1 MASVDDLTNVG
12 AAKMD
17 LQDIVQGA
25 LYRKLLTFAKRNDDG
40 SLDLIDMTGYHPIA
54 EIRENTEDENP
65 LVEDFASFEAAGD
78 EVSGRITLSIAAE
91 DTDKLVRQ
99 QTFWS
104 LMLVSD
110 DEPDDAYALAIGN
123 ALSIPNPT
131 RRE

>member
-1 MASVDDLTNVG
+1 MASVDDLINVG

-17 LQDIVQGA
+17 LNNIVQGT
-25 LYRKLLTFAKRNDDG
+25 LYRRLLTFAKRLEDG
-40 SLDLIDMTGYHPIA
+40 TYDPIDMTGYHPVA

-65 LVEDFASFEAAGD
+65 LVEDFASFETAGD

-91 DTDKLVRQ
+91 DTDKLVNQ

-104 LMLVSD
+104 LLLVSD
-110 DEPDDAYALAIGN
+110 DEPDDAYPLALGN
-123 ALSIPNPT
+123 AFSIPNAT